1 MHEVNVDLSR
11 IEKFAKKWDREIKE
25 PVTSRVKSFLIP
37 DVPLKH
43 KIDLAMNKLK
53 VQLNKLDQV
62 SVRLMERDKKIFEK
76 VVDAFIKHEMD
87 RATLY
92 ANELAELRKMSKI
105 ILFSKL
111 SLEKVLLRLGTIKE
125 IGELVVAMA
134 PAVEVVRS
142 IKSSLAGVLPDA
154 EQELSELSELLNS
167 LVVEAGQ
174 VTGQALTLEA
184 TEEAQRILEEA
195 MVVAEQKMREKLPEI
210 PTAGVAEPTKQSTPR

>member
-1 MHEVNVDLSR
+1 LSR

-25 PVTSRVKSFLIP
+25 PVTSRMKSFLIP
-37 DVPLKH
+37 DAPLKY

-62 SVRLMERDKKIFEK
+62 SARLMERDKKIFEK

-87 RATLY
+87 RAMLY

-125 IGELVVAMA
+125 VGELVVAMA

-154 EQELSELSELLNS
+154 EQELSELSELLNN

-184 TEEAQRILEEA
+184 TEEAQKILEEA
-195 MVVAEQKMREKLPEI
+195 MAVAEQKMREKLPEI
-210 PTAGVAEPTKQSTPR
+210 PTAGAVEPTKQSTPK

>member
-1 MHEVNVDLSR
+1 MSR
-11 IEKFAKKWDREIKE
+11 IEKFAKRWDREIKE

-37 DVPLKH
+37 DVPLKY

-62 SVRLMERDKKIFEK
+62 SARLMERDKKIFEK
-76 VVDAFIKHEMD
+76 VVDSFIKHDMD

-125 IGELVVAMA
+125 VGELVVAMA

-184 TEEAQRILEEA
+184 TEEAQKILEEA
-195 MVVAEQKMREKLPEI
+195 MAVAEQKMREKLPEI
-210 PTAGVAEPTKQSTPR
+210 PTAGAVESTRQSTPR

>member
-1 MHEVNVDLSR
+1 MHEVKSRLSR
-11 IEKFAKKWDREIKE
+11 IEKFAKRWDKEIKE
-25 PVTSRVKSFLIP
+25 PVTSRMKSLLIP
-37 DVPLKH
+37 DAPLKYR
-43 KIDLAMNKLK
+43 IDLAMNKLK

-62 SVRLMERDKKIFEK
+62 STRLMERDKKLFER
-76 VVDAFIKHEMD
+76 VVDAYMKHEMD

-111 SLEKVLLRLGTIKE
+111 SLEKVLLRLGTIRE

-134 PAVEVVRS
+134 PAVEVVKS

-174 VTGQALTLEA
+174 VTGQEITLEA
-184 TEEAQRILEEA
+184 TEEAQKILEEA
-195 MVVAEQKMREKLPEI
+195 MTVAEQKMREKLPEI
-210 PTAGVAEPTKQSTPR
+210 PTTGATELTKQSTSK

>member
-1 MHEVNVDLSR
+1 LSR
-11 IEKFAKKWDREIKE
+11 IEKFAKRWDREIKE
-25 PVTSRVKSFLIP
+25 PVTSRVKSLLIP
-37 DVPLKH
+37 DAPLKY

-53 VQLNKLDQV
+53 VQLNKLDQA
-62 SVRLMERDKKIFEK
+62 SARLMERDKKLFER
-76 VVDAFIKHEMD
+76 VVDAYLRHEMD

-111 SLEKVLLRLGTIKE
+111 SLEKVLLRLGTIRE
-125 IGELVVAMA
+125 LGELVVAMA

-142 IKSSLAGVLPDA
+142 IKSSLVGVLPDA
-154 EQELSELSELLNS
+154 EQELSELGELLNS

-184 TEEAQRILEEA
+184 TEEAQKILEEA
-195 MVVAEQKMREKLPEI
+195 MAVAEQRMREKLPEI
-210 PTAGVAEPTKQSTPR
+210 PTVGATEPTKQSMSK

>member
-1 MHEVNVDLSR
+1 MHEVKSRLSR
-11 IEKFAKKWDREIKE
+11 IEKFAKRWDKEIKE
-25 PVTSRVKSFLIP
+25 PVTSRMKSLLIP
-37 DVPLKH
+37 DAPLKYR
-43 KIDLAMNKLK
+43 IDLAMNKLK

-62 SVRLMERDKKIFEK
+62 STRLMERDKKLFER
-76 VVDAFIKHEMD
+76 VVDAYMKHEMD
-87 RATLY
+87 RAMLY

-111 SLEKVLLRLGTIKE
+111 SLEKVLLRLGTIRE

-134 PAVEVVRS
+134 PAVEVVKS

-174 VTGQALTLEA
+174 VTGQEITLEA
-184 TEEAQRILEEA
+184 TEEAQKILEEA
-195 MVVAEQKMREKLPEI
+195 MTVAEQKMREKLPEI
-210 PTAGVAEPTKQSTPR
+210 PTTGATELTKQSTSK

>member
-1 MHEVNVDLSR
+1 VKVSLSR
-11 IEKFAKKWDREIKE
+11 IEKFAKRWDREIKE

-37 DVPLKH
+37 DVPLKY

-62 SVRLMERDKKIFEK
+62 SARLMERDKKIFEK
-76 VVDAFIKHEMD
+76 VVDSFIKHDMD

-125 IGELVVAMA
+125 VGELVVAMA

-154 EQELSELSELLNS
+154 EQELSELSELLNN

-184 TEEAQRILEEA
+184 TEEAQKILEEA
-195 MVVAEQKMREKLPEI
+195 MAVAEQKMREKLPEI
-210 PTAGVAEPTKQSTPR
+210 PTAGAVEPTRQSTPK